1 MLNKDTGVLTAKDL
15 MLKLGKFPCLNTKSI
30 LKEALDQMTILKMG
44 ICCVMNGKKLAGI
57 ITDGDFRRRILDQQK
72 PISFFLV
79 DDVITHS
86 IKNPITINS
95 NEKIINAVKIME
107 KNLIWDLPVV
117 DSDKNLIGLLHLHP
131 IVKKLLSI

>member
-1 MLNKDTGVLTAKDL
+1 MLNKDIDLLTVKDL

-30 LKEALDQMTILKMG
+30 LKEALDQMTFLKMG

-72 PISFFLV
+72 PISSFLV
-79 DDVITHS
+79 DDVIIHS
-86 IKNPITINS
+86 VKNPITVNS
-95 NEKIINAVKIME
+95 NEKIFNAVKLME

-117 DSDKNLIGLLHLHP
+117 DSNKDLIGLLHLHP

>member
-1 MLNKDTGVLTAKDL
+1 MLNKDIDLLTAKDL

-72 PISFFLV
+72 PISSFLV

-95 NEKIINAVKIME
+95 NEKIFNAVKIME

>member
-1 MLNKDTGVLTAKDL
+1 MLNKNTGVLTAKDL

>member
-1 MLNKDTGVLTAKDL
+1 MLNKDIDLLTVKDL

-30 LKEALDQMTILKMG
+30 LKEALDQMTFLKMG

-72 PISFFLV
+72 PISSFLV
-79 DDVITHS
+79 DDVIIHS
-86 IKNPITINS
+86 IKNPITVNS
-95 NEKIINAVKIME
+95 NEKIFNAVKLME

-117 DSDKNLIGLLHLHP
+117 DSNKDLIGLLHLHP